1 MVALAVPRLGASTA
15 GAVLMRIGHGLVSL
29 LLLLVFTWGIVRLTG
44 DPVNFVVPPEA
55 SVDQRNAARARLG
68 LDRPLVVQFFD
79 YITGVM
85 RGDLGVSYRRAS
97 LNTPVADAII
107 DRLPATIYMGLVAL
121 LLVLAIGVPLGIYA
135 AYWRGSFFDQSARFI
150 AALGQ
155 AVPDFWFGLMLI
167 VVFAIG
173 LGWFPSGGDGGIKH
187 VILPAFTL
195 AFSMIAGLIRLLRSS
210 MIEVLSSDYVS
221 MHRIKGMSE
230 GEILWKHALRNAGL
244 TTLTYMGMMIAGLL
258 TGSVL
263 VETIFNWP
271 GIGRLFTEA
280 VSFRDFPLIQGLI
293 LVFGATYIA
302 MNLIVDVLY
311 LLLNPRLR

>member
-1 MVALAVPRLGASTA
+1 MVQLAAPRLGASTA
-15 GAVLMRIGHGLVSL
+15 GAVLMRIGHALVSL

-55 SVDQRNAARARLG
+55 SVEQRNAARERLG
-68 LDRPLVVQFFD
+68 LDRPLLVQFVD
-79 YITGVM
+79 YMTGVLQ
-85 RGDLGVSYRRAS
+85 GDLGISYRRAS
-97 LNTPVADAII
+97 LNTPVAEAIL
-107 DRLPATIYMGLVAL
+107 DRLPATVYMGLAAL
-121 LLVLAIGVPLGIYA
+121 LLMLVIGLPLGIYA
-135 AYWRGSFFDQSARFI
+135 AYWRGSFFDQAARFI

-173 LGWFPSGGDGGIKH
+173 LGWLPSGGDGGINH

-271 GIGRLFTEA
+271 GIGRLFVEA

-293 LVFGATYIA
+293 LVFGATYIG
-302 MNLIVDVLY
+302 MNLVVDVLY

>member
-1 MVALAVPRLGASTA
+1 
-15 GAVLMRIGHGLVSL
+15 LM
-29 LLLLVFTWGIVRLTG
+29 
-44 DPVNFVVPPEA
+44 
-55 SVDQRNAARARLG
+55 
-68 LDRPLVVQFFD
+68 
-79 YITGVM
+79 
-85 RGDLGVSYRRAS
+85 
-97 LNTPVADAII
+97 
-107 DRLPATIYMGLVAL
+107 
-121 LLVLAIGVPLGIYA
+121 
-135 AYWRGSFFDQSARFI
+135 
-150 AALGQ
+150 
-155 AVPDFWFGLMLI
+155 
-167 VVFAIG
+167 
-173 LGWFPSGGDGGIKH
+173 
-187 VILPAFTL
+187 LPAFTL

-210 MIEVLSSDYVS
+210 MIEVLGSDYVS

>member
-1 MVALAVPRLGASTA
+1 MVALAIPRLGASTA
-15 GAVLMRIGHGLVSL
+15 GAVLMRIGHALVSL

-55 SVDQRNAARARLG
+55 SIDQRTAARARLG
-68 LDRPLVVQFFD
+68 LDRPLIVQFVD
-79 YITGVM
+79 YMTGVL
-85 RGDLGVSYRRAS
+85 RGDLGISYRRAS
-97 LNTPVADAII
+97 LNTPVADAIL
-107 DRLPATIYMGLVAL
+107 DRLPATIYMGLAAL
-121 LLVLAIGVPLGIYA
+121 VLMLAIGVPLGIYA
-135 AYWRGSFFDQSARFI
+135 AYWRGSFFDHSARFF

-167 VVFAIG
+167 VLFSIG
-173 LGWFPSGGDGGIKH
+173 LGWLPSGGDGGIKH

-210 MIEVLSSDYVS
+210 MIEVLGSDYVS

>member
-1 MVALAVPRLGASTA
+1 MVALAIPRLGASTA
-15 GAVLMRIGHGLVSL
+15 GAVLMRIGHALVSL

-55 SVDQRNAARARLG
+55 SIDQRNAARARLG
-68 LDRPLVVQFFD
+68 LDRPLIVQFVD
-79 YITGVM
+79 YITGVL
-85 RGDLGVSYRRAS
+85 RGDLGISYRRAS
-97 LNTPVADAII
+97 LNTPVADAIL
-107 DRLPATIYMGLVAL
+107 DRLPATIYMGLAAL
-121 LLVLAIGVPLGIYA
+121 VLMLAIGVPLGIYA
-135 AYWRGSFFDQSARFI
+135 AYWRGSFFDQSARFF

-167 VVFAIG
+167 VLFSIG
-173 LGWFPSGGDGGIKH
+173 LGWLPSGGDGGIKH

-210 MIEVLSSDYVS
+210 MIEVLGSDYVS

>member
-1 MVALAVPRLGASTA
+1 MVALAVPRLGASAA
-15 GAVLMRIGHGLVSL
+15 GAVIMRIGHALVSL
-29 LLLLVFTWGIVRLTG
+29 FLLLVFTWGIVRLTG
-44 DPVNFVVPPEA
+44 DPVNFIVPPEA
-55 SVDQRNAARARLG
+55 SIDQRNAARARLG

-79 YITGVM
+79 YMTGVL
-85 RGDLGVSYRRAS
+85 RGDLGISYRRAS
-97 LNTPVADAII
+97 LNTPVADAILARI
-107 DRLPATIYMGLVAL
+107 PATVYMGLVAL
-121 LLVLAIGVPLGIYA
+121 LLMLAIGVPLGIYA

-173 LGWFPSGGDGGIKH
+173 LGWLPSGGDGGVRH
-187 VILPAFTL
+187 VILPAVTL

-210 MIEVLSSDYVS
+210 MIEVLGSDYVS
-221 MHRIKGMSE
+221 LHRIKGMSE
-230 GEILWKHALRNAGL
+230 REILWKHALRNAGL

-311 LLLNPRLR
+311 MLLNPRLR